1 MAEQIEKVVED
12 NLCVGCGL
20 CSGMFSPA
28 AARIEIDAAGFAR
41 PLQLRRLLPQE
52 AAEFENTCPGIHL
65 EHPARGKQF
74 LPLWGPVLVSQT
86 GFAQDC
92 DIRYQGSSGGGL
104 SALAIYLLESG
115 KVSGV
120 LHIAPSSAAN
130 SPFANVPQI
139 SRTREDVLRCAGSRY
154 APASPLEALDACMRE
169 PGTFA
174 FIGKPCDVAALR
186 ALGRSRPEVASKF
199 PFLLSFMC
207 AGTPGL
213 KGSEGVVRAMGLI
226 PEDVIKFRY
235 RGNGWPGKA
244 RAETVDGESAEMDYD
259 SSWGNILNRH
269 LQFRCKICP
278 DGTGE
283 FSDVTCADAWYGN
296 DKGYPTFEESDG
308 RSLVLSRTQRGVDL
322 VSEAVS
328 EGYLAV
334 SELPIGDIERMQPYQ
349 VERKKMVGA
358 RIFGLV
364 MAFRSIPKYENFEIL
379 QLSWSGSI
387 KNLARNFIGMW
398 LRARGFK

>member
-1 MAEQIEKVVED
+1 MTKQIKKVVED
-12 NLCVGCGL
+12 NLCLGCGL
-20 CSGMFSPA
+20 CAGMFSPA
-28 AARIEIDAAGFAR
+28 AARIEIDASGFAR
-41 PLQLRRLLPQE
+41 PVQIRNLQQQE
-52 AAEFENTCPGIHL
+52 ATEFMYACPGVHL
-65 EHPARGKQF
+65 EHPVRNKEF
-74 LPLWGPVLVSQT
+74 LPLWGPVMASQT
-86 GFAQDC
+86 GFAQDR
-92 DIRYQGSSGGGL
+92 DIRYKGSSGGGL
-104 SALAIYLLESG
+104 SALATYLLESG

-120 LHIAPSSAAN
+120 LHIAPSTSAN

-169 PGTFA
+169 PGVLA

-199 PFLLSFMC
+199 PYLLSFMC

-213 KGSEGVVRAMGLI
+213 KGSEGVVRAMGLK
-226 PEDVIKFRY
+226 PENVIKFRY

-244 RAETVDGESAEMDYD
+244 RAETMDGESAEMDYD

-328 EGYLAV
+328 AGYLAV
-334 SELPIGDIERMQPYQ
+334 SELPVGDIERMQPYQ
-349 VERKKMVGA
+349 VERKMMVGA
-358 RIFGLV
+358 RLIGV
-364 MAFRSIPKYENFEIL
+364 RMAFKSVPCF
-379 QLSWSGSI
+379 
-387 KNLARNFIGMW
+387 RNFRLVSLMFNGAPSRV
-398 LRARGFK
+398 LRNILGSWVRALKS